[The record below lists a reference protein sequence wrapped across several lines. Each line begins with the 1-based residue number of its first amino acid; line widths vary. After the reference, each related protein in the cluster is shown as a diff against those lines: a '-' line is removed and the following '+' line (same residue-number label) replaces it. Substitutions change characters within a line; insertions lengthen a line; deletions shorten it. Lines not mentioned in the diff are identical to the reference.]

1 MEEDVRVIGYR
12 DAIAFKEMKGVRNLQ
27 KFRGVA
33 NSLFVQQKLIIK
45 NSIF

>member
-12 DAIAFKEMKGVRNLQ
+12 DAIAFKEMKGVRNFQ

>member
-12 DAIAFKEMKGVRNLQ
+12 DAIAFKEMKGVRNFQ

-33 NSLFVQQKLIIK
+33 KSLLFSNKK
-45 NSIF
+45 